1 MMRSKAIYYTVL
13 NAAVSEWMDAAGD
26 FPVDEDWNYL
36 PEFLEYV
43 NDCTP
48 YTIENINSLVR
59 KEFILSLVK
68 RYRIIRTVWKNRIS
82 MSM

>member
-1 MMRSKAIYYTVL
+1 MDVWKYSIQGYESDDEIESNIYYTVL

-36 PEFLEYV
+36 PEFLE
-43 NDCTP
+43 
-48 YTIENINSLVR
+48 
-59 KEFILSLVK
+59 FILSLVK